1 MKRALAIVGLLA
13 GCHPRDIDPLEQQ
26 PKYKPY
32 AANDFFADGRAM
44 RTPPEGTVPREREL
58 DLSPPRELTPALLA
72 LGREKFDIACAV
84 CHGRV
89 GDGKSMVAGKMGLAA
104 PPSLHEPRLRAATAE
119 SIYRTITEGYG
130 LMPRYS
136 TMLDVRER
144 WATVAYV
151 RALQLS
157 QNLPLDEAPPDVRRK
172 VGP

>member
-1 MKRALAIVGLLA
+1 
-13 GCHPRDIDPLEQQ
+13 
-26 PKYKPY
+26 
-32 AANDFFADGRAM
+32 M

-58 DLSPPRELTPALLA
+58 DLAPPKEITPALLA
-72 LGREKFDIACAV
+72 LGHEKFDVACAV

-89 GDGKSMVAGKMGLAA
+89 GDGKSMIAGKMGLAP
-104 PPSLHEPRLRAATAE
+104 PPSLHEERIRALPAAA
-119 SIYRTITEGYG
+119 IFRTITEGYG

-157 QNLPLDEAPPDVRRK
+157 QHLPLGEAPDDVRQK